1 MHQPGHD
8 TNAGHGTN
16 AGRHRKVGQDRK
28 VGDGRGEGRPVGE
41 STGGSPGGR
50 PIDLDHIGDLYR
62 TFAED
67 LDRARER
74 QRTLLAPPTSM
85 KAQLDDIEAEITYL
99 LLREAR
105 PETVV
110 EIGTFHGWSTT
121 WILRALRDN
130 GTGHL
135 YSYDIVDHVVREV
148 PETLSTGRW
157 TFTQG
162 DARENLEKIPEDA
175 DFLFIDA
182 AHSASFAR
190 WYLQHLFP
198 RLRPGIPVCV
208 HDVFHGRRA
217 LPFTEGAVVLRW
229 LAERENAYFTASRA
243 HAPEIHDRLKDIK
256 RSLALGHPVRESRDN
271 PMIFFTLR

>member
-1 MHQPGHD
+1 MHQ
-8 TNAGHGTN
+8 T
-16 AGRHRKVGQDRK
+16 
-28 VGDGRGEGRPVGE
+28 
-41 STGGSPGGR
+41 
-50 PIDLDHIGDLYR
+50 IDLDHIIRLYR
-62 TFAED
+62 AYAGD
-67 LDRARER
+67 LDRAREK
-74 QRTLLAPPTSM
+74 QRKLLAPPTSL

-99 LLREAR
+99 LLRETR

-121 WILRALRDN
+121 WILQALRDN

-135 YSYDIVDHVVREV
+135 YSYDVVDHVVRNI
-148 PETLSTGRW
+148 PEQLSTGRW

-162 DARENLEKIPEDA
+162 DARENLEKIPDTA

-190 WYLQHLFP
+190 WYIRELFP
-198 RLRPGIPVCV
+198 RMRPGIPVCV
-208 HDVFHGRRA
+208 HDVFHGRRP

-229 LAERENAYFTASRA
+229 LADQENTCFTPSRA
-243 HAPEIHDRLKDIK
+243 RAPEIHDRLNDVK
-256 RSLALGHPVRESRDN
+256 RTLDLGHPLRDSRDN

>member
-1 MHQPGHD
+1 MHQ
-8 TNAGHGTN
+8 
-16 AGRHRKVGQDRK
+16 
-28 VGDGRGEGRPVGE
+28 
-41 STGGSPGGR
+41 
-50 PIDLDHIGDLYR
+50 PIDLDHLRNINHIRHLYHSYSQDLGQV
-62 TFAED
+62 
-67 LDRARER
+67 RER
-74 QRTLLAPPTSM
+74 QRALLAPPTSM

-121 WILRALRDN
+121 WILSALRDN

-135 YSYDIVDHVVREV
+135 YSYDVVDHVVREV
-148 PETLSTGRW
+148 PGELSEGRW

-162 DARENLEKIPEDA
+162 DARENLEKIPAASDSRCAAGA

-190 WYLQHLFP
+190 WYIRDLFP
-198 RLRPGIPVCV
+198 RMRPGIPVCV
-208 HDVFHGRRA
+208 HDVFHGRRP

-229 LAERENAYFTASRA
+229 LAEQGNPWFTASPAR
-243 HAPEIHDRLKDIK
+243 APEVHDRLTHIK
-256 RSLALGHPVRESRDN
+256 RSLTLGHPLRESRDN
-271 PMIFFTLR
+271 PMIFFTLQ

>member
-1 MHQPGHD
+1 MLHQPLD
-8 TNAGHGTN
+8 F
-16 AGRHRKVGQDRK
+16 RHI
-28 VGDGRGEGRPVGE
+28 
-41 STGGSPGGR
+41 S
-50 PIDLDHIGDLYR
+50 LLYR
-62 TFAED
+62 TYARD
-67 LDRARER
+67 LDRAREM
-74 QRTLLAPPTSM
+74 QRELLAPPVSM

-135 YSYDIVDHVVREV
+135 YSYDIVDHVVHEV
-148 PETLSTGRW
+148 PGELSEGRW

-162 DARENLEKIPEDA
+162 DARENLEKIPDTA

-182 AHSASFAR
+182 AHSARFAR
-190 WYLQHLFP
+190 WYIQHLMP
-198 RLRPGIPVCV
+198 RMRPGIPVCV

-217 LPFTEGAVVLRW
+217 LPFTEGSVVLRW
-229 LAERENAYFTASRA
+229 LAEQENTYFTASRA
-243 HAPEIHDRLKDIK
+243 HAPEIHDRLNDVK
-256 RSLALGHPVRESRDN
+256 RSLALGNPVKSSRDN